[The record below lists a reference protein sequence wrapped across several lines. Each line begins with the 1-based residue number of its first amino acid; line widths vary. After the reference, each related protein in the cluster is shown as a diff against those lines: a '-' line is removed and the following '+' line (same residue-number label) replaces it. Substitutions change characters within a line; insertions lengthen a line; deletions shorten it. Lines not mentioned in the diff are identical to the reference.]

1 MSIKIENVDIHGWEA
16 AIRGARNPMNSW
28 EKSDSKFI
36 DNETKE
42 YFYYHTLLYSMG
54 LDYDDWGT
62 IDVSSKECKGLDIIG
77 PNDYK
82 LLMNLCKGGSEESKW
97 RRFVHV
103 SMDIM
108 APLYWWKEFET
119 YKVGTSCNSC
129 STMHKIQAKEF
140 TLEDFSC
147 EHLLECDFLN
157 DNGNGDA
164 DCWIY
169 PFTDCVDGDGTM
181 EEYPLDILKATIKML
196 NKARDLFLETKDKR
210 YWYQMIQLLPSSYNQ
225 RRTID
230 LNYEVLAAQYR
241 QRKDH
246 KLDAWHRYC
255 DWIKT
260 LPYSEFI
267 TMEEQMLTEN
277 ICCNCHWYEGVKAV
291 HGTAPC
297 SKHNKQVLWNEGCDK
312 IWLIP
317 ERLKV
322 GKKDTMEEIDSGI
335 CAIQFA

>member
-36 DNETKE
+36 DNETE
-42 YFYYHTLLYSMG
+42 GDFYYHTLLYSMG
-54 LDYDDWGT
+54 LDYDGWDT
-62 IDVSSKECKGLDIIG
+62 IDGSSEDIYKYYKECKGHDIIG
-77 PNDYK
+77 PNDHK

-97 RRFVHV
+97 RRFVHA
-103 SMDIM
+103 SMDIT

-119 YKVGTSCNSC
+119 YKVGVSCNSC

-147 EHLLECDFLN
+147 EYLTFFSNNSLNEIIKHLNWCREKFNTPDEQLD
-157 DNGNGDA
+157 
-164 DCWIY
+164 
-169 PFTDCVDGDGTM
+169 T
-181 EEYPLDILKATIKML
+181 DILKKL
-196 NKARDLFLETKDKR
+196 GYETKKDL
-210 YWYQMIQLLPSSYNQ
+210 WYQMIQLLPTSYNQ

-241 QRKDH
+241 QRKNH
-246 KLDAWHRYC
+246 KLDCWHQYC

-267 TMEEQMLTEN
+267 TMEE
-277 ICCNCHWYEGVKAV
+277 
-291 HGTAPC
+291 
-297 SKHNKQVLWNEGCDK
+297 
-312 IWLIP
+312 
-317 ERLKV
+317 
-322 GKKDTMEEIDSGI
+322 
-335 CAIQFA
+335 